1 MVHKNYKWNISK
13 EKGQKTVFNLIE
25 KILKEKKDQTIDL
38 DELTFL
44 LNNRTKNMTITNNN
58 KKKNIVNFIKNV
70 FGGIVNFVD
79 DYESFLIERKNEDII
94 IKLNKLEIQDWVFI
108 EDNCEEE

>member
-13 EKGQKTVFNLIE
+13 EKGQKIVFNLIE
-25 KILKEKKDQTIDL
+25 KILKEKKDQIIDL

-58 KKKNIVNFIKNV
+58 KKKNIGNFIKNV
-70 FGGIVNFVD
+70 FGGIINFVD
-79 DYESFLIERKNEDII
+79 DYENFLIERRNDDII
-94 IKLNKLEIQDWVFI
+94 IKLNKLEIEDWVFI
-108 EDNCEEE
+108 EDNYEE